1 MDDLDFEDSRWR
13 PRFRFE
19 TRSAVRIA
27 RQGEDVS
34 PDVLTLR
41 AETTSGLRLVA
52 GGLLIVDESS
62 SEPLED
68 DEVRNRLDDFRR
80 WLDHVGDRLRERGLS
95 EERIRET
102 LAHLRGYADEVEQ
115 ALYSGKESWLS
126 WRVRQVSVEQAE
138 AAHLVSDP
146 QLGPEPVPFGF
157 VHAAWRRLLDAM
169 QPGDE
174 VWEFCSP
181 PEMWD
186 DEGGRAG
193 YVLVRAGRTIE
204 VVLTSIN

>member
-1 MDDLDFEDSRWR
+1 MEELDFEDPRWW

-27 RQGEDVS
+27 RQGEVVS
-34 PDVLTLR
+34 PYVLTLR

-62 SEPLED
+62 NEPLED
-68 DEVRNRLDDFRR
+68 DEVRERLDDFRR
-80 WLDHVGDRLRERGLS
+80 WLGYVGERLRERGFS
-95 EERIRET
+95 MERIRET
-102 LAHLRGYADEVEQ
+102 LAHLRGYAEEVEQ
-115 ALYSGKESWLS
+115 AVHSGEEPWLS

-138 AAHLVSDP
+138 AAHLVSHP

-157 VHAAWRRLLDAM
+157 VHAAWQRLLDAM

-174 VWEFCSP
+174 LWEIRSP
-181 PEMWD
+181 PETWA

-193 YVLVRAGRTIE
+193 YALVRAGRVIE